1 MPLSDN
7 LRGALFMCAAMAFF
21 SVNDA
26 FMKTITQTTPQFAAT
41 PLFEAI
47 ALRGLIT
54 VAGLGLLVIVTA
66 GGQFR
71 MTRRNAGLVGLRSLG
86 EVAGTFAFLG
96 ALMHMPLAT
105 LTAIFQALPLAVTLA
120 AAVIFGERIGWRR
133 LAAIGVGFI
142 GVLII
147 IRPGAASFDIWSLV
161 ALSSV
166 AFIVLRELPTRRLGP
181 EVPSV
186 TVAFWAA
193 VAVTLSSGAVALTQ
207 GFRLPGPTTLAMILA
222 AGALVMAG
230 YITSIR
236 AVRLGDIAFVAPYRY
251 TALVW
256 GVALG
261 WLAFDDFPDVWTLVG
276 AGIVIASG
284 LFTIWREAALR
295 SKARRVDIPP
305 DSPYTPPN
313 RGHRSA

>member
-7 LRGALFMCAAMAFF
+7 LRGAAFMCAAMAFF

-26 FMKTITQTTPQFAAT
+26 FMKKITQTM
-41 PLFEAI
+41 PLFETI
-47 ALRGLIT
+47 ALRGLVT
-54 VAGLGLLVIVTA
+54 VLGLGLLVILTA

-71 MTRRNAGLVGLRSLG
+71 MTRRNAGLTGLRATG
-86 EVAGTFAFLG
+86 EVLGTFAFLG

-105 LTAIFQALPLAVTLA
+105 LTAIFQALPLAVTLS
-120 AAVIFGERIGWRR
+120 AAVVFRDRIGWRR
-133 LAAIGVGFI
+133 LAAIIVGFV

-166 AFIVLRELPTRRLGP
+166 AFIVLRELPTRRLGTD
-181 EVPSV
+181 VPSV
-186 TVAFWAA
+186 TVAFWSA
-193 VAVTLSSGAVALTQ
+193 VAVTLSSGLVALGQ
-207 GFRLPGPTTLAMILA
+207 GWSSPDGATMAMILA

-236 AVRLGDIAFVAPYRY
+236 AVRLGDISFVAPYRY
-251 TALVW
+251 TALLW
-256 GVALG
+256 GVLLG
-261 WLAFDDFPDVWTLVG
+261 WFVFSDFPDGWTFVG
-276 AGIVIASG
+276 AGVVIASG

-295 SKARRVDIPP
+295 RAARSVDIPP
-305 DSPYTPPN
+305 DSPYTPRN